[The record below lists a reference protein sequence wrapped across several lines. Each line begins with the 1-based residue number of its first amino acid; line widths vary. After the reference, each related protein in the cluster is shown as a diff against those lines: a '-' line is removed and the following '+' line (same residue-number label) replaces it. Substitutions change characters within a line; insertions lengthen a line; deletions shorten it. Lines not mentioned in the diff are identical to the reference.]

1 MLAKA
6 RPLSVMQRF
15 ARRISAENILI
26 ALAALISLVVAL
38 PLLSIAVMA
47 LAPAPGVWPHL
58 ISTTLPY
65 SVQQTLLLMAGVAAL
80 TLITGAGAAWLIT
93 MYRFPGRG
101 LFDWLLILPLA
112 LPTYITA
119 YCYGEFLDFTGP
131 VQSALRE
138 LGGFRTYQDY
148 WFPPI
153 RSLGGAIFIF
163 SCVLYPYVYLTARAS
178 FALQSI
184 HVLEVARTLGRT
196 GTGALFAVALPM
208 ARPAL
213 AAGLSLA
220 LMECLNDVG
229 AVEYLGVRTLT
240 LSVFDAWIQRSSISG
255 AAQLALVMFFFVIA
269 LLTLERY
276 GRRQHRFQTGRT
288 DRPVPEHYLS
298 AGKGGL
304 AALAC
309 MVPLTVGFIVPVGVL
324 VEGAIAQGAQYGLGD
339 YASAAANSLL
349 LSSLAAV
356 IVVVMALILGAA
368 LRVSRSRVVS
378 AAARISSL
386 GYAIPGTVVAL
397 GLIVPLAGLDNF
409 VSGVMQRWTGV
420 QTGLLLSG
428 TAFALLLAYT
438 IRFIAVAFG
447 SVEAGWQRLSPNL
460 DAAARTL
467 GASPF
472 RMLGS
477 VHLPLL
483 RPAIGA
489 AALLVFVDTMKE
501 LPATLL
507 LRPFNFETLATHIYV
522 YASQEQFEH
531 SAIAALT
538 IVVVGLI
545 PLILMHR
552 ALTGAGALSLMQM
565 RQPEED
571 EDAA

>member
-6 RPLSVMQRF
+6 RPLSFMQRF
-15 ARRISAENILI
+15 ARRISAENILV
-26 ALAALISLVVAL
+26 ALAALISLIVAL

-58 ISTTLPY
+58 VSTTLPY

-80 TLITGAGAAWLIT
+80 TLAAGAGTAWLIT

-131 VQSALRE
+131 VQSALRD
-138 LGGFRTYQDY
+138 LGGFRNYQDY
-148 WFPPI
+148 WFPSI

-255 AAQLALVMFFFVIA
+255 AAQLALVMFFFVMA
-269 LLTLERY
+269 LVSLERY

-288 DRPVPEHYLS
+288 DRPVPEHRLPG
-298 AGKGGL
+298 GKGSL

-309 MVPLTVGFIVPVGVL
+309 IVPLTVGFIVPVGVL
-324 VEGAIAQGAQYGLGD
+324 VDGAIAQGAQYGLGD
-339 YASAAANSLL
+339 YARAAGNSLL
-349 LSSLAAV
+349 LSSLAAI
-356 IVVVMALILGAA
+356 IVVVLALVLGAA
-368 LRVSRSRVVS
+368 LRLSRGWIVSGAVRV
-378 AAARISSL
+378 SSL

-409 VSGVMQRWTGV
+409 ISGLMQRWIGV

-438 IRFIAVAFG
+438 VRFMAVAFG

-467 GASPF
+467 GASPM

-545 PLILMHR
+545 PLILMHH
-552 ALTGAGALSLMQM
+552 ALTGSGALSPLQA
-565 RQPEED
+565 RQPEEE

>member
-356 IVVVMALILGAA
+356 IVVVLALILGAA

>member
-1 MLAKA
+1 
-6 RPLSVMQRF
+6 
-15 ARRISAENILI
+15 
-26 ALAALISLVVAL
+26 
-38 PLLSIAVMA
+38 
-47 LAPAPGVWPHL
+47 
-58 ISTTLPY
+58 
-65 SVQQTLLLMAGVAAL
+65 
-80 TLITGAGAAWLIT
+80 

-131 VQSALRE
+131 VQSALRD
-138 LGGFRTYQDY
+138 LGGFRNYQDY
-148 WFPPI
+148 WFPSI

-255 AAQLALVMFFFVIA
+255 AAQLALVMFFFVMA
-269 LLTLERY
+269 LVSLERY

-288 DRPVPEHYLS
+288 DRPVPEHRLPG
-298 AGKGGL
+298 GKGSL

-309 MVPLTVGFIVPVGVL
+309 IVPLTVGFIVPVGVL
-324 VEGAIAQGAQYGLGD
+324 VDGAIAQGAQYGLGD
-339 YASAAANSLL
+339 YARAAGNSLL
-349 LSSLAAV
+349 LSSLAAI
-356 IVVVMALILGAA
+356 IVVVLALVLGAA
-368 LRVSRSRVVS
+368 LRLSRGWIVSGAVRV
-378 AAARISSL
+378 SSL

-409 VSGVMQRWTGV
+409 ISGLMQRWIGV

-438 IRFIAVAFG
+438 VRFMAVAFG

-467 GASPF
+467 GASPM

-545 PLILMHR
+545 PLILMHH
-552 ALTGAGALSLMQM
+552 ALTGSGAVSPLQA
-565 RQPEED
+565 RQPEEE

>member
-6 RPLSVMQRF
+6 RPLSFMQRF
-15 ARRISAENILI
+15 ARRISAENILV
-26 ALAALISLVVAL
+26 ALAALISLIVAL

-58 ISTTLPY
+58 VSTTLPY
-65 SVQQTLLLMAGVAAL
+65 SVEQTLLLMAGVAAL
-80 TLITGAGAAWLIT
+80 TLAAGAGTAWLIT

-131 VQSALRE
+131 VQSALRD
-138 LGGFRTYQDY
+138 LGGFRNYQDY
-148 WFPPI
+148 WFPSI

-255 AAQLALVMFFFVIA
+255 AAQLALVMFFFVMA
-269 LLTLERY
+269 LVSLERY

-288 DRPVPEHYLS
+288 DRPVPEHRLPG
-298 AGKGGL
+298 GKGSL

-309 MVPLTVGFIVPVGVL
+309 IVPLTVGFIVPVGVL
-324 VEGAIAQGAQYGLGD
+324 VDGAIAQGAQYGLGD
-339 YASAAANSLL
+339 YARAAGNSLL
-349 LSSLAAV
+349 LSSLAAI
-356 IVVVMALILGAA
+356 IVVVLALVLGAA
-368 LRVSRSRVVS
+368 LRLSRGWIVSGAVRV
-378 AAARISSL
+378 SSL

-409 VSGVMQRWTGV
+409 ISGLMQRWIGV

-438 IRFIAVAFG
+438 VRFMAVAFG

-467 GASPF
+467 GASPM

-501 LPATLL
+501 LSATLL

-545 PLILMHR
+545 PLILMHH
-552 ALTGAGALSLMQM
+552 ALTGSGALSPLQA
-565 RQPEED
+565 RQPEEE